1 MMSALQALGGTA
13 GNMVCINNII
23 GARAVVAGDAAH
35 VSEGRFILKT
45 APALAVMLV
54 IGTVVAIPFLF
65 A

>member
-1 MMSALQALGGTA
+1 
-13 GNMVCINNII
+13 MVCINNII

-45 APALAVMLV
+45 APALVVMLV